1 MINIQVAGAGAG
13 KTFGLAGLIKIRT
26 EERDGKNKIHALT
39 YTNSAKEKI
48 RDELT
53 RSFNRL
59 PEYINIDTVH
69 SFLLNEIIFPYAQYV
84 LGDRYHSVSLETLPT
99 ENVYK
104 NSRIAKL
111 KKDGVIHVEN
121 VYKTAKQILDR
132 NNSKHTNK
140 YKKGKVD
147 YITNLLSK
155 TICSIFIDEVQD
167 LDSDCLRVFEILG
180 KTDIYIY
187 MIGDP
192 KQAIKY
198 PNALHDF
205 IESIKKT
212 KCDKITIKPMENNT
226 RRVPQAILNISNKFC
241 YDEQCQTTLNTL
253 PGEVRY
259 IYNEVERYDEML
271 GEMLTRGK
279 LVIINQKNDFYT
291 TKKENKQHIP
301 WVLSNLISESDKRA
315 GRDTK
320 LYIQSVYFDLID
332 ELQINNHKMA
342 VNNIIR
348 KHNLSGLIGE
358 RKDLFAIFYT
368 FAEAC
373 ISTEHQVKYIVKS
386 IEAVKG
392 LDSDIV
398 FFILTD
404 SFINYLDGVNLTKD
418 QHFNKEWKKIYVALT
433 RSKDKLIFVL
443 DKRMISPEHL
453 TISEKFF
460 KENNIKII
468 SDADECLSWL

>member
-1 MINIQVAGAGAG
+1 MIIIQVAGAGAG
-13 KTFGLAGLIKIRT
+13 KTFGLAELIKNRT
-26 EERDGKNKIHALT
+26 EEREGNNKIHALT

-59 PEYINIDTVH
+59 PEGINIDTVH

-84 LGDRYHSVSLETLPT
+84 LGDRYHSVSLENLPT
-99 ENVYK
+99 EQTYR
-104 NSRIAKL
+104 NSRITKL

-147 YITNLLSK
+147 YVINLISN

-167 LDSDCLRVFEILG
+167 LDSDCLKVFEILG

-205 IESIKKT
+205 IESMKKIVSN
-212 KCDKITIKPMENNT
+212 DIIIKPMVNNT
-226 RRVPQAILNISNKFC
+226 RRVPQAILNLSNKFC
-241 YDEQCQTTLNTL
+241 YSDQCQTTLNKS

-259 IYNEVERYDEML
+259 IINELDGYDEML
-271 GEMLTRGK
+271 SEMLNRGK
-279 LVIINQKNDFYT
+279 LVIINQKNEFYA
-291 TKKENKQHIP
+291 TKKETTQHIP
-301 WVLSNLISESDKRA
+301 WVLSNLIADSDKRA

-320 LYIQSVYFDLID
+320 LYIQSVYFDLLD
-332 ELQINNHKMA
+332 ELKNNSHNVA

-348 KHNLSGLIGE
+348 KHNLSNLIGE
-358 RKDLFAIFYT
+358 RKDLYAIFYS
-368 FAEAC
+368 FAQAC
-373 ISTEHQVKYIVKS
+373 ISTECKEKYILKS

-398 FFILTD
+398 FFILND
-404 SFINYLDGVNLTKD
+404 SFISYLDGANITKD

-433 RSKDKLIFVL
+433 RSKDKLIFIV
-443 DKRMISPEHL
+443 DKRIISPEHQ
-453 TISEKFF
+453 IIADKFF
-460 KENNIKII
+460 EENSIKII
-468 SDADECLSWL
+468 SNTDECMSWL